1 MIQTTVHAIPAF
13 ADNYIWII
21 VNGPLQATTPRATA
35 AIVVDP
41 GDAAPV
47 LSFLQRW
54 QLRLEAIFV
63 THHHHDH
70 IGGIAALLRAQSA
83 AVYGPPDESIPG
95 LTHPARDADHIAPAH
110 GMGEWAIMR
119 VPGHTRG
126 HIAFREGNHLF
137 CGDTL
142 FGGGCG
148 RVFDGS
154 VEQLH
159 SSLNKI
165 AKLPTTT
172 RIYCAHEYTVG
183 NLVFGQC
190 VEPSNAALTERLSA
204 AREKRA
210 NGMATVP
217 STLGDE
223 LATNV
228 FLRCHVPAVHDAVRA
243 HAGRDLADAA
253 AVFTELR
260 RWKDQFKAPV

>member
-1 MIQTTVHAIPAF
+1 MPTIHAIPAF

-21 VNGPLQATTPRATA
+21 VNGPLQETTSRATA

-41 GDAAPV
+41 GDAVPV

-54 QLRLEAIFV
+54 QLRLAAIFV

-70 IGGIAALLRAQSA
+70 VDGIAELLRAQPA
-83 AVYGPPDESIPG
+83 AVYGPPDESIPC
-95 LTHPARDADHIAPAH
+95 LTHPLRDNDHITPAH

-126 HIAFREGNHLF
+126 HIAFWEGNHLF

-159 SSLNKI
+159 ASLNKI

-172 RIYCAHEYTVG
+172 RVYCAHEYTVG

-190 VEPSNAALTERLSA
+190 VEPSNTALAERLSA

-210 NGMATVP
+210 NGIPTVP
-217 STLGDE
+217 SALGEE

-228 FLRCHVPAVHDAVRA
+228 FLRCHVPAVQDAVRA
-243 HAGRDLADAA
+243 HAGRDLADTA
-253 AVFTELR
+253 AVFTALR
-260 RWKDQFKAPV
+260 RWKDQFKVVR